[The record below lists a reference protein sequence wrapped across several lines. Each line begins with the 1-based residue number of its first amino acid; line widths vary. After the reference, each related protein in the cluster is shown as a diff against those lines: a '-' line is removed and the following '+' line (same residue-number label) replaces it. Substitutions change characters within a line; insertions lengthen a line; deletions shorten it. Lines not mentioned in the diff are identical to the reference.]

1 VANRHKWIFTQNAAN
16 PECPPPHLDHDA
28 SLAPRG
34 VRVKN
39 HHNQPLL
46 PSYSCQSRSIASPIP
61 SPNTHFSR
69 LLLNEH
75 HQYVP
80 PPLPTHNTHV
90 GGDVSHFNTTQKS
103 CDARRSSFEVTDKA
117 TLRSYHQGQSGRH
130 CQEEQGPS
138 VFGWGRQ
145 SRFQV
150 WCVRDEAG
158 REHITHTPSR
168 AGGEGEGDARRSDDP
183 RKRGSTP
190 LISWSG
196 WFVPLL
202 IPSSRPL

>member
-1 VANRHKWIFTQNAAN
+1 M
-16 PECPPPHLDHDA
+16 
-28 SLAPRG
+28 
-34 VRVKN
+34 RVKN

-46 PSYSCQSRSIASPIP
+46 PSSSYLSRSIASPIS

-80 PPLPTHNTHV
+80 PPLPSCHTHV
-90 GGDVSHFNTTQKS
+90 GGETSLFHTSQKS
-103 CDARRSSFEVTDKA
+103 CDAVRFDVTDKA

-145 SRFQV
+145 SRSQV
-150 WCVRDEAG
+150 WCVRRGDYQIAHHAPG
-158 REHITHTPSR
+158 RVGGPVAR
-168 AGGEGEGDARRSDDP
+168 ARAMGEEEGIYA
-183 RKRGSTP
+183 
-190 LISWSG
+190 
-196 WFVPLL
+196 PLL
-202 IPSSRPL
+202 MVRLVWCCC